1 MRRDELLAILHS
13 ELRTYRFDKGYQPT
27 PGTSIESLCLP
38 ILALRQYNTDE
49 REQRLSLMV
58 SLQGSDDVWPSVVG
72 DEEPSS
78 WTTALTVLLLTA
90 TGHDDA
96 RLRRCR

>member
-1 MRRDELLAILHS
+1 
-13 ELRTYRFDKGYQPT
+13 
-27 PGTSIESLCLP
+27 
-38 ILALRQYNTDE
+38 
-49 REQRLSLMV
+49 MV
-58 SLQGSDDVWPSVVG
+58 SLQGSDDAWPAVVG

-96 RLRRCR
+96 RLRRAVEWLI